1 LGRGTKL
8 PRLGEHNRAHFGAD
22 WRSDLGTMFTAK
34 PQKNRQAAT
43 TYFDEHLSHN
53 DYYTEKQSQAGYWIG
68 AGAELLGLQPGEVVT
83 REAFL
88 RLCDNRHP
96 VEGTGVKLTQVHLRD
111 RRIFFDFTCSA
122 PKSVSILAV
131 TMEDRRVV
139 EAHREAASIAL
150 RELEA
155 FAATR
160 IRKNGAMDDRV
171 TGNLVGAAFEHTS
184 SRALDPQLHTHF
196 TLFNATRDPAE
207 KRWKALQTSGMFGAI
222 HYATAVYRNELSARL
237 HRLGYDTRQTAHGF
251 EIEGV
256 RPDII
261 ERFSKRAQQRN
272 AAVARE
278 EKKLGRK
285 LSHNEVSHVVH
296 QSRPRKLK
304 NASEAAVRKA
314 QLDEIGFFEKRAL
327 RAVVAQ
333 SRAVVAEGKKQDF
346 RETVHLGAAM
356 DHGIQHAFSRQSVVQ
371 EHELLEAALVK
382 GCGQLEL
389 AELRREFQRDSRL
402 VRVGAEYST
411 REILGTE
418 LAMIRHVNRGL
429 NVAEPIAPRHR
440 VAESLGADQRAAL
453 KLVLSSPDRITGMQG
468 LAGAGKTTAL
478 RELHAAVRQSGRE
491 LIVCAPS
498 AAATDVL
505 RKEGF
510 AEAVTVAKLL
520 TSDAPLSPRS
530 VLVVDEAGTLGTADM
545 LRVFVVA
552 REARVVLV
560 GDTGQHAPVAQGDA
574 LRIIEDHSG
583 YRFGRLTEIRRQR
596 SEDLKQTVALAAKQ
610 QTREAFARLV
620 RAGEV
625 VERGDTAALHQKAA
639 DDYLRVTQSGKT
651 ALFVSP
657 TWAEIE
663 AVTEAIRQKLRE
675 EKQLA
680 AKEEKV
686 RVFDPVGWTDAQKR
700 LVAHYEPGL
709 QLRFVRRSGEFKAGE
724 SVEVFEQRGRQLR
737 VRDDHGRERSFFPA
751 RAPSSF
757 DVGQKRELGVAAG
770 DVLLLRANAPG
781 FVNGERVVVKAAQ
794 RERITLTDGR
804 ELPREYRTFS
814 HGYAVTSHAAQGKT
828 VDQVMVVASSESF
841 AAVSQEQF
849 YVSIS
854 RARER
859 ARIYTDDTDLL
870 GRRVEDTHTR
880 KAAIELEGL
889 REALKRAGYTRAQT
903 PAPAMR
909 PDSPRASVAQT
920 VGRAWRH
927 VRELRAERLAPAQ
940 RLAQR
945 WTQSLRQWLGER
957 LGHRVERTQRMTARE
972 FIDQAQREAPRQSRG
987 IRM

>member
-1 LGRGTKL
+1 
-8 PRLGEHNRAHFGAD
+8 
-22 WRSDLGTMFTAK
+22 MFTAK
-34 PQKNRQAAT
+34 PQKNRNAAT

-53 DYYTEKQSQAGYWIG
+53 DYYTQQETQAGYWIG
-68 AGAELLGLQPGEVVT
+68 AGAEKLGLKSGETVT

-88 RLCDNRHP
+88 RLCDNLHP
-96 VEGTGVKLTQVHLRD
+96 VDGMKLTQVHAAD

-131 TMEDRRVV
+131 TMDDKRMV
-139 EAHREAASIAL
+139 EAHREAAAVAM

-155 FAATR
+155 FAGTR
-160 IRKNGAMDDRV
+160 VRKAGAMEDRT
-171 TGNLVGAAFEHTS
+171 TGSLVGAAFQHTS

-196 TLFNATRDPAE
+196 TLFNATFDPVE

-222 HYATAVYRNELSARL
+222 RYGTAVYRNELAARL

-256 RPDII
+256 QPDII

-278 EKKLGRK
+278 ERRLGRK

-304 NASEAAVRKA
+304 NASEREVRKA

-333 SRAVVAEGKKQDF
+333 ARGQRQDF
-346 RETVHLGAAM
+346 RETVHLGSAM
-356 DHGIQHAFSRQSVVQ
+356 DHAIQHAFSRASVVA

-389 AELRREFQRDSRL
+389 AELRRAFARSQDL
-402 VRVGAEYST
+402 VKVGAEYST
-411 REILGTE
+411 REILKTE
-418 LAMIRHVNRGL
+418 LTLIRHVNRGL
-429 NVAEPIAPRHR
+429 NAAEPIAPRHR
-440 VAESLGADQRAAL
+440 MTETLGVDQRAAL
-453 KLVLSSPDRITGMQG
+453 KLVLSSRDRITGLQG
-468 LAGAGKTTAL
+468 LAGAGKTTTL
-478 RELHAAVRQSGRE
+478 RELQAAVKQSGRE

-510 AEAVTVAKLL
+510 SEAVTVAKLL
-520 TSDAPLSPRS
+520 TNDAPLPARS
-530 VLVVDEAGTLGTADM
+530 VLVVDEAGTLGSADM
-545 LRVFVVA
+545 LRVFVAA
-552 REARVVLV
+552 RDARVVLV

-574 LRIIEDHSG
+574 LRILEEHSG
-583 YRFGRLTEIRRQR
+583 FRFGQLTEIRRQR
-596 SEDLKQTVALAAKQ
+596 SAELKETVALAAKQ
-610 QTREAFARLV
+610 RTGEAFSRLIK
-620 RAGEV
+620 AGEV
-625 VERGDTAALHQKAA
+625 VEHDDTAALHQKAA
-639 DDYLRVTQSGKT
+639 EDYLRATQQGKA
-651 ALFVSP
+651 ALVVSP

-663 AVTEAIRQKLRE
+663 AVTEAIRQKLRA

-686 RVFDPVGWTDAQKR
+686 RVFEPVGWTDAQKR
-700 LVAHYEPGL
+700 LVDHYEPGA
-709 QLRFVRRSGEFKAGE
+709 QLRFVKTTAQFRAGE
-724 SVEVFEQRGRQLR
+724 TVEVVGHVGKQLR
-737 VRDDHGRERSFFPA
+737 VQRADGRAVAFAPG

-757 DVGQKRELGVAAG
+757 EVGERREIGVAAG

-781 FVNGERVVVKAAQ
+781 FVNGERVTVKAAQ

-804 ELPREYRTFS
+804 ELPRDYRTFS

-828 VDQVMVVASSESF
+828 VDEVMVVASSRSF

-854 RARER
+854 RAKER
-859 ARIYTDDTDLL
+859 ARIYTDDAELL
-870 GRRVEDTHTR
+870 RRRVEDTHTR
-880 KAAIELEGL
+880 KAAVELEGL
-889 REALKRAGYTRAQT
+889 REALRRAGYTRAPT
-903 PAPAMR
+903 PAPATPREAPRQTRAARIERTLGRVVRQMR
-909 PDSPRASVAQT
+909 Q
-920 VGRAWRH
+920 
-927 VRELRAERLAPAQ
+927 LRVERLAQ
-940 RLAQR
+940 G
-945 WTQSLRQWLGER
+945 WTQSLRRWLRER
-957 LGHRVERTQRMTARE
+957 LGVERSESQRMTARE
-972 FIDQAQREAPRQSRG
+972 SVAQTQREAPRQSRG

>member
-1 LGRGTKL
+1 
-8 PRLGEHNRAHFGAD
+8 
-22 WRSDLGTMFTAK
+22 MFTAK
-34 PQKNRQAAT
+34 PQKHRSAAT

-68 AGAELLGLQPGEVVT
+68 AGAELLGLEPGEVVT

-88 RLCDNRHP
+88 RLCDNLHP
-96 VEGTGVKLTQVHLRD
+96 VDGTKLTQVHLKD

-131 TMEDRRVV
+131 TMGDTRIVD
-139 EAHREAASIAL
+139 AHREASRIAL

-155 FAATR
+155 FAKTR
-160 IRKNGAMDDRV
+160 VRIGGAMDDRA
-171 TGNLVGAAFEHTS
+171 TGNVIGAEFLHDT

-196 TLFNATRDPAE
+196 TLFNATRDPTE

-222 HYATAVYRNELSARL
+222 RYATAVYRNELAARL

-256 RPDII
+256 KPELI

-304 NASEAAVRKA
+304 NASEATVRKA

-327 RAVVAQ
+327 RAVVTEAHGQ
-333 SRAVVAEGKKQDF
+333 RRDF
-346 RETVHLGAAM
+346 KETVHLGAAM
-356 DHGIQHAFSRQSVVQ
+356 DHAMQHAFSRASVVE
-371 EHELLEAALVK
+371 EHELLEPALVK

-418 LAMIRHVNRGL
+418 LAMIRHVNRGI

-440 VAESLGADQRAAL
+440 VAELLGADQRAAL
-453 KLVLSSPDRITGMQG
+453 KLVLSSCDRITGLQG

-478 RELHAAVRQSGRE
+478 RELHAAVKASGRE
-491 LIVCAPS
+491 LVVCAPS
-498 AAATDVL
+498 ASATDVL

-510 AEAVTVAKLL
+510 SEAVTVAKLL

-530 VLVVDEAGTLGTADM
+530 VLVVDEAGTLGTSDM
-545 LRVFVVA
+545 LRVFVTA

-574 LRIIEDHSG
+574 LRILEAHSG
-583 YRFGRLTEIRRQR
+583 FRFGRLTEIRRQR
-596 SEDLKQTVALAAKQ
+596 SAELKETVALAAKQ
-610 QTREAFARLV
+610 RTGEAFARLIK
-620 RAGEV
+620 AGEV
-625 VERGDTAALHQKAA
+625 VEQGDTAALHQKAA
-639 DDYLRVTQSGKT
+639 ADYLEATQRGKA
-651 ALFVSP
+651 ALVVSP
-657 TWAEIE
+657 TWAEIA

-675 EKQLA
+675 QKQLA

-700 LVAHYEPGL
+700 LVDHYEPGL
-709 QLRFVRRSGEFKAGE
+709 QLRFVKATAQFRAGE
-724 SVEVFEQRGRQLR
+724 TVAVVEPVGKQLR
-737 VRDDHGRERSFFPA
+737 VQRSDGRAVTFAPG

-757 DVGQKRELGVAAG
+757 EVGQRREIGIAAG

-781 FVNGERVVVKAAQ
+781 FVNGERVTVKAVQ
-794 RERITLTDGR
+794 RERVSLVDGR
-804 ELPREYRTFS
+804 ELPRDYRTFS

-828 VDQVMVVASSESF
+828 VDEVLVVASSQSF
-841 AAVSQEQF
+841 PAVSQEQF

-859 ARIYTDDTDLL
+859 ARIYTDDAELL

-880 KAAIELEGL
+880 KAAVELEGL
-889 REALKRAGYTRAQT
+889 REVLRRAGYTRRQSAT
-903 PAPAMR
+903 AAETER
-909 PDSPRASVAQT
+909 PDSRRERAEQT
-920 VGRAWRH
+920 VNRV
-927 VRELRAERLAPAQ
+927 VRQMRQLRVERLAPVQ
-940 RLAQR
+940 RLAQA
-945 WTQSLRQWLGER
+945 WTEAVREWLGQR
-957 LGHRVERTQRMTARE
+957 LGIEHTEAPRERARE
-972 FIDQAQREAPRQSRG
+972 FIAQAQREAQTQRQSRG

>member
-1 LGRGTKL
+1 
-8 PRLGEHNRAHFGAD
+8 
-22 WRSDLGTMFTAK
+22 MFTAK
-34 PQKNRQAAT
+34 PQKHRNAAT

-68 AGAELLGLQPGEVVT
+68 AGAELLGLKPGEVVT

-88 RLCDNRHP
+88 RLCDNLHP
-96 VEGTGVKLTQVHLRD
+96 ETGTKLTQVHLQD

-131 TMEDRRVV
+131 TMGDTRMV
-139 EAHREAASIAL
+139 EAHREASRIAL
-150 RELEA
+150 KELEA
-155 FAATR
+155 FAKTR
-160 IRKNGAMDDRV
+160 VRIGGAMDDRA
-171 TGNLVGAAFEHTS
+171 TGNVIGAEFLHDT

-196 TLFNATRDPAE
+196 TLFNATFDPTE

-222 HYATAVYRNELSARL
+222 RYGTAVYRNELARRL
-237 HRLGYDTRQTAHGF
+237 HALGYGTRQTAHGF

-256 RPDII
+256 NPDII

-278 EKKLGRK
+278 EKRLGRK

-304 NASEAAVRKA
+304 NASEREVRAA

-327 RAVVAQ
+327 RAL
-333 SRAVVAEGKKQDF
+333 VAEARGQKRDF
-346 RETVHLGAAM
+346 RETIHLGLAM
-356 DHGIQHAFSRQSVVQ
+356 NHAIEHAFSRQSVAA

-389 AELRREFQRDSRL
+389 ADLRRAFARSEQL
-402 VRVGAEYST
+402 VKVGAEYST
-411 REILGTE
+411 KWILEAE
-418 LAMIRHVNRGL
+418 LRLIRTVDHGL
-429 NVAEPIAPRHR
+429 NAAEPIAPRHR
-440 VAESLGADQRAAL
+440 VSESLGPDQRAAL
-453 KLVLSSPDRITGMQG
+453 KLVLSSHDRITGMQG
-468 LAGAGKTTAL
+468 LAGAGKTTTL
-478 RELHAAVRQSGRE
+478 RELHAAVKQSGGE

-510 AEAVTVAKLL
+510 REAVTVAKLL
-520 TSDAPLSPRS
+520 TDAAPLPSRA
-530 VLVVDEAGTLGTADM
+530 VLVVDEAGTLGTRDM
-545 LRVFVVA
+545 LKVFEKA
-552 REARVVLV
+552 TEARVVLV

-574 LRIIEDHSG
+574 LRIIEQHSG
-583 YRFGRLTEIRRQR
+583 YRFGQLTEIRRQR
-596 SEDLKQTVALAAKQ
+596 SEELKETVTLAAKQ
-610 QTREAFARLV
+610 QMREAFARLV

-625 VERGDTAALHQKAA
+625 VELGDTAALHQKAA
-639 DDYLRVTQSGKT
+639 DDYLQAVQSGKA
-651 ALFVSP
+651 ALVVSP
-657 TWAEIE
+657 TWAEIA

-675 EKQLA
+675 QKQLA

-700 LVAHYEPGL
+700 LVDHYEPGL
-709 QLRFVRRSGEFKAGE
+709 QLRFVKQSGQFRAGE
-724 SVEVFEQRGRQLR
+724 TVEVVEHVGRQLR
-737 VRDDHGRERSFFPA
+737 VRGGDGRERLF
-751 RAPSSF
+751 APSRSPSAF
-757 DVGQKRELGVAAG
+757 EVGQRRELGVSAG

-781 FVNGERVVVKAAQ
+781 FVNGERVTVKAAH

-804 ELPREYRTFS
+804 ELPRDYRTFS

-828 VDQVMVVASSESF
+828 VDEVLVVASSQSF
-841 AAVSQEQF
+841 PAVSQEQF

-854 RARER
+854 RAKER
-859 ARIYTDDTDLL
+859 ARLYTDDAELL

-889 REALKRAGYTRAQT
+889 REALKRAGFVRQAPAQT
-903 PAPAMR
+903 QR
-909 PDSPRASVAQT
+909 PESRRQKVEQT
-920 VGRAWRH
+920 VGRVVRQM
-927 VRELRAERLAPAQ
+927 RELRAQRLTPVQ
-940 RLAQR
+940 RLAIA
-945 WTQSLRQWLGER
+945 WTQSLRQWLGQR
-957 LGHRVERTQRMTARE
+957 IGIERTQRMTARE
-972 FIDQAQREAPRQSRG
+972 FIDQAQREAQSQRQSRG